1 MWSDNLPSL
10 LEHRTIYALDALGDA
25 GLSAQSV
32 PLTSTADQARWIDEA
47 LTGLDITR
55 AHIVGH
61 SFGAS
66 SGAALAV
73 NRPDRIATLTL
84 LEPAFV
90 LGWPPLDVLAWAVP
104 ASLPFLPQSW
114 RDAAIVRI
122 AGEQP
127 TDTDLDDPV
136 VRMITRGGT
145 GYFASLPTPRP
156 LSDDQLRGLTMPVH
170 VAIADGSPVTSG
182 QRSIE
187 RAALIPDIESR
198 IWPNTTHSL
207 PMQVAEP
214 LAAELADFWARHDT

>member
-1 MWSDNLPSL
+1 MTDTLTPL
-10 LEHRTIYALDALGDA
+10 HALVRQQAERLEAAGVALGH
-25 GLSAQSV
+25 G
-32 PLTSTADQARWIDEA
+32 TATPFDEA
-47 LTGLDITR
+47 AWLVLWQLGL
-55 AHIVGH
+55 
-61 SFGAS
+61 
-66 SGAALAV
+66 
-73 NRPDRIATLTL
+73 
-84 LEPAFV
+84 
-90 LGWPPLDVLAWAVP
+90 PL
-104 ASLPFLPQSW
+104 
-114 RDAAIVRI
+114 
-122 AGEQP
+122 
-127 TDTDLDDPV
+127 DTDLDDPV